1 MSNTN
6 PSTSAFVPV
15 LPSHRN
21 PLRAPGSLYGSMM
34 DGDPSKDPKRGSN
47 FEIMAMMADK
57 RKELALREAA
67 VAAAM
72 LMPRPGQGPPPG
84 VPGSVMYPPPYL
96 AGPGPSPTGAGSFT
110 FPPGAAGLFPPGLPP
125 SMHAGLDRR
134 LLRAPGRASR
144 PKKQFICKFCNRQF
158 TKSYNLLIHERTH
171 TDERPYSCDIC
182 GKAFRRQDH
191 LRDHRYIHSK
201 EKPFKCTECGKGFCQ
216 SRTLAV
222 HKILHMEESPHKCPV
237 CSRSF
242 NQRSNLKTHLLT
254 HTDHKP
260 YECNSCGKV
269 FRRNCDL
276 RRHTLTH
283 AVGDVPGEYVDVVEE
298 EDDNGRNLSG
308 DEEDSL
314 LEVDSPRN
322 SPIQRHGSP
331 NHELDQE
338 HDDDDELE
346 GDQRI
351 SMAERLS
358 LKRKAQFDREALEDD
373 SDDELAEENEDEEEE
388 DVRDKDPKAN
398 VKQELMEKSQR
409 KTEDVVDGNNQYQG
423 VTHCHH
429 EGGTQYTMRPSH
441 EFQRNGEESG
451 PPGAGLN
458 APPDYLMA
466 STSSGISSF
475 MPGPPM
481 PGHDASDP
489 YMPLLH
495 VRRDLHSTKPPM
507 MGGAT
512 DLKVQQI
519 QPGGGG
525 GGIPPGAAG
534 LQGVIMDASGKNQPP
549 PPQSQPAPPPAQPQ
563 PTAPLHSPH
572 EAVPSFLG
580 SIPIRKRALG
590 MEFEHM
596 HAAAHALGQRPPPF
610 ATAGNMYALNM
621 SRPHLHALQ
630 SAAAAASALKL
641 GPNTVPPSHLGPPPP
656 GMSNKPGPYL
666 PTNYHIQ
673 VGTGPD
679 KAMAPSL
686 AEPYMQHVSRNL
698 PMEGN
703 SPTPNNT
710 NPSSATSSA
719 SSATSCNSSTS
730 LSSPTAAAGPSSS
743 TSANRNQQP
752 TIAGPSSHQQAA
764 HPPPP
769 APVKRSTGFSIEDI
783 MRR

>member
-1 MSNTN
+1 MSNPN
-6 PSTSAFVPV
+6 PSNSAFVPV

-21 PLRAPGSLYGSMM
+21 PLRGPASLYGSMM
-34 DGDPSKDPKRGSN
+34 DAEAGKDPKRGSN

-84 VPGSVMYPPPYL
+84 VPGTVMYPPPYL
-96 AGPGPSPTGAGSFT
+96 GGPGPSPTGAGSFT
-110 FPPGAAGLFPPGLPP
+110 FPSGAAALFPPGLPP

-298 EDDNGRNLSG
+298 EEERGNLSG
-308 DEEDSL
+308 DEDDSL

-322 SPIQRHGSP
+322 SPVQRHGSP
-331 NHELDQE
+331 TRDLDRDIDE
-338 HDDDDELE
+338 EEEEDDELE

-373 SDDELAEENEDEEEE
+373 SEDELLDEPDEEEQVGGDLPE
-388 DVRDKDPKAN
+388 KDAIKPMI
-398 VKQELMEKSQR
+398 KQELNEKAQR
-409 KTEDVVDGNNQYQG
+409 KNEDMAEGSCQYQG

-429 EGGTQYTMRPSH
+429 EGGTQYTMRPTH
-441 EFQRNGEESG
+441 ELMRNGEELG
-451 PPGAGLN
+451 GMPGATIASL
-458 APPDYLMA
+458 PPPPTQTDYLLA
-466 STSSGISSF
+466 STSTG
-475 MPGPPM
+475 MANYMGPM
-481 PGHDASDP
+481 AGHESNAEA
-489 YMPLLH
+489 YLPLLH
-495 VRRDLHSTKPPM
+495 VRRDLHSKPLMTGP
-507 MGGAT
+507 T
-512 DLKVQQI
+512 DLKVQI
-519 QPGGGG
+519 KP
-525 GGIPPGAAG
+525 GGIPPGAMPVLIDTSSKTQATG
-534 LQGVIMDASGKNQPP
+534 TQGQTT
-549 PPQSQPAPPPAQPQ
+549 APP
-563 PTAPLHSPH
+563 APLHSPH

-590 MEFEHM
+590 VEFDHL
-596 HAAAHALGQRPPPF
+596 HAHALGHGRPPPF
-610 ATAGNMYALNM
+610 APNASMYALNM

-630 SAAAAASALKL
+630 SAAAASALKL
-641 GPNTVPPSHLGPPPP
+641 GAAAVPPSHLGPPPP
-656 GMSNKPGPYL
+656 SASGMPSKPGPYM
-666 PTNYHIQ
+666 PTNYHLA
-673 VGTGPD
+673 VGQAEKSMAASLSEAYLHHSNRAGPPME
-679 KAMAPSL
+679 ANSLTPPSNANSTSL
-686 AEPYMQHVSRNL
+686 ASHAST
-698 PMEGN
+698 
-703 SPTPNNT
+703 SS
-710 NPSSATSSA
+710 SSATTVTNRSQ
-719 SSATSCNSSTS
+719 
-730 LSSPTAAAGPSSS
+730 TAATATAPCHSNQ
-743 TSANRNQQP
+743 AQQP
-752 TIAGPSSHQQAA
+752 
-764 HPPPP
+764 PPQPQPP
-769 APVKRSTGFSIEDI
+769 PVKRSTGFSIEDI